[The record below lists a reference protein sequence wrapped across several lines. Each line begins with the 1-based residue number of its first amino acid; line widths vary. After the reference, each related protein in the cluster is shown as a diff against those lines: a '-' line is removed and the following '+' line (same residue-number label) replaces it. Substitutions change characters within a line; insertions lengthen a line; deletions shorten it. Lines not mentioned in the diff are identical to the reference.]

1 MIFDIFLESLPE
13 TNMINKSTPG
23 EEDIPRGDF
32 RGGEGV
38 VPSPWKLGKQVKL
51 LLVTRLVLTGKQ

>member
-13 TNMINKSTPG
+13 TNMISKSTPG
-23 EEDIPRGDF
+23 EEDIPSGGPG
-32 RGGEGV
+32 GGEGV
-38 VPSPWKLGKQVKL
+38 VPSPWKLGKQLDL